1 MIRFID
7 LTDQITIPDEEK
19 EYPHF
24 AFYDTIPD
32 RFCEFNGE
40 QVWTDVSDFVF
51 DFNRDSQNPYI
62 DDQKRFVEKIPE
74 DFFKNSKWDEL

>member
-24 AFYDTIPD
+24 AFYNTVPD
-32 RFCEFNGE
+32 RFCDFNGE
-40 QVWTDVSDFVF
+40 QVWRNIEDFIF
-51 DFNRDSQNPYI
+51 DFRTDKNNGYADEE
-62 DDQKRFVEKIPE
+62 DRFLGHIPE
-74 DFFKNSKWDEL
+74 DFFDNSKWDEL